1 MNNQYTQEKT
11 QIVLRPG
18 PTKRKTWRKNTD
30 WSKLSNDD
38 LKFALDVLSL
48 HYSPFEV
55 DAANEITKRIQAGT
69 WLDLDAAP
77 PAVEGL
83 PAWLKVWP
91 FAWLFWSQRP
101 KR

>member
-1 MNNQYTQEKT
+1 MSYQYTQEKA
-11 QIVLRPG
+11 QIILRPG
-18 PTKRKTWRKNTD
+18 PTKRKSWRKNTD

-55 DAANEITKRIQAGT
+55 DAANEIERRIVAGT
-69 WLDLDAAP
+69 WLQLDSPVPTMAP
-77 PAVEGL
+77 GMPGL
-83 PAWLKVWP
+83 FYIWP
-91 FAWLFWSQRP
+91 FSLLWSQRP